1 MIVISASGNLP
12 IYLATNRILLD
23 IRVRIANLVYTETRV
38 AGAII
43 KSDPSE
49 KTEKI
54 CSKNTGYKITDALLS
69 EDQNKEIQIRK
80 NIVPKK

>member
-12 IYLATNRILLD
+12 VYLATNHILLD

-43 KSDPSE
+43 KSDSTE
-49 KTEKI
+49 KTGKI
-54 CSKNTGYKITDALLS
+54 CSKNTSSKITDTLLS
-69 EDQNKEIQIRK
+69 EDQNKKIQI
-80 NIVPKK
+80 